1 MQEIYEINNIIAI
14 FIAYMIGS
22 VPSAIWV
29 SKWFFG
35 VDVRDYGSK
44 NAGAT
49 NTFRVIGKK
58 AGFTVLFFDILK
70 GWGAVKLLACL
81 FAVYPYNSD
90 QYVNLQLAIGMA
102 SVIGHVFPIYA
113 GFKGGKGVATLLGI
127 VLAINL
133 PAAGLSAVLFFIT
146 FLVSR
151 YVSLGAIVASTF
163 FPFFTIYIF
172 KEQSISLIYFSIVIS
187 MLVIITHRKNI
198 SRLLKQEES
207 KMPLNLRFKKE

>member
-172 KEQSISLIYFSIVIS
+172 KAQSISLIYFSIVIS